1 MIMSN
6 FIDDAERHAELY
18 NAYTPRQRLLLEIV
32 DDLRLKTEDLHLK
45 IDDLRLKISGNEELY
60 TRLNAVGVSVAEINW
75 LQRAGHIYL
84 G

>member
-32 DDLRLKTEDLHLK
+32 EDLRIIIEELH
-45 IDDLRLKISGNEELY
+45 LKISGNEELY
-60 TRLNAVGVSVAEINW
+60 TRLNAVGICKAEINW
-75 LQRAGHIYL
+75 LKRTGHFL
-84 G
+84 PSF